1 MYEQLLHCS
10 FIDNWLWSIVPT
22 LGMMRWKKRLI
33 VPRVAAHWPALIGL
47 FMTWFLWETVTRW
60 ESQVE
65 GKIGKWDEDGKMQV
79 DTSCRG
85 EIRQPHRQVEGT
97 PTTEIDIYLISKINW
112 RGHYWLLTVF
122 RGTLMSNQTEAL
134 SAAEL
139 IYCNDF
145 PQLGE
150 GLQSRMIQESDLLL
164 VAATL
169 LKDLWVFKI
178 NVVASS
184 TETFLSVWGLAFLS
198 LKHLSS
204 HYADFGV
211 KCFDNDLLHA
221 LKWRL
226 ISIIPRLHIQ
236 IGKKEG
242 NLWHYHYVLHNHA
255 KSSSFGSRFR

>member
-1 MYEQLLHCS
+1 
-10 FIDNWLWSIVPT
+10 
-22 LGMMRWKKRLI
+22 
-33 VPRVAAHWPALIGL
+33 
-47 FMTWFLWETVTRW
+47 
-60 ESQVE
+60 
-65 GKIGKWDEDGKMQV
+65 MQV
-79 DTSCRG
+79 DTSSRG

-145 PQLGE
+145 PQLDE

-164 VAATL
+164 VAAML
-169 LKDLWVFKI
+169 LKELWVFKI

-184 TETFLSVWGLAFLS
+184 TKTFLSVWSLAFLS
-198 LKHLSS
+198 LKHFSS
-204 HYADFGV
+204 HYTDFGV

-226 ISIIPRLHIQ
+226 ISIIPLVHID
-236 IGKKEG
+236 IGKKKG
-242 NLWHYHYVLHNHA
+242 IFDISTMFWMYHA
-255 KSSSFGSRFR
+255 KSSSCGSCFRYCAKENKQQGFLPRWTWFSSENCSESRSQFIKYSRLVSGHKLLTMTL